1 MLKRWHEKTFHQAG
15 QPLAVKLKA
24 LSFSEG
30 PEYLRKMMAV
40 SRAAQAAQKDAASV
54 ESIFTALDPEWV
66 KSVFTR
72 WVRPVAPIEIEE
84 GAAIETGEALFE
96 VVSPGIAVAVL
107 FEIQKLAM
115 LTEAEGKASSSPSTS
130 EPAGMSG
137 AGGSPATSTG
147 SGDGP
152 TP

>member
-1 MLKRWHEKTFHQAG
+1 MLLKRWHEKTFHQGG
-15 QPLAVKLKA
+15 QPLALKLKA
-24 LSFSEG
+24 LSFSES
-30 PEYLRKMMAV
+30 PEFLRKLMAV
-40 SRAAQAAQKDAASV
+40 SRAAQAAQKDGSV

-66 KSVFTR
+66 KAVFTK
-72 WVRPVAPIEIEE
+72 WVRPTAPIELED
-84 GAAIETGEALFE
+84 GGKVETGEALFD
-96 VVSPGIAVAVL
+96 VVSPGVAAAVL

-115 LTEAEGKASSSPSTS
+115 LTEAEGKGSSSPSTS

-137 AGGSPATSTG
+137 AGASPATSIE

>member
-15 QPLAVKLKA
+15 DPLALKLKA
-24 LSFSEG
+24 LSFLEG
-30 PEYLRKMMAV
+30 PDFLRRMMGVA
-40 SRAAQAAQKDAASV
+40 RAAAAAQKDGGI

-66 KSVFTR
+66 KGVFTKS
-72 WVRPVAPIEIEE
+72 VRPVSPIETEE
-84 GAAIETGEALFE
+84 GGKIETGEALFE
-96 VVSPGIAVAVL
+96 VVSPGIAVAIL
-107 FEIQKLAM
+107 FELQKLAM